1 MITPCGRRVRFKT
14 VAASVAALLVSA
26 TPLAAQDISIN
37 FGQGAAAGGGLNERI
52 IQLIALLTV
61 LSLAPSILVMMTSF
75 TRIVVV
81 LSLLRTALGTATA
94 PPNSVVISLALFL
107 TAFVMGPVLTKVYDA
122 GVKPLVANE
131 ITVNEAFDRA
141 SGPLRGFMEKN
152 VREKDLQLFMDMS
165 GEAPPK
171 SPEDVSMRVL
181 VPAFMISELK
191 RAFEIGFL
199 LFLPFLI
206 IDLVVAS
213 VLMSMG
219 MMMLPPVVVSLP
231 FKLIFFVLVD
241 GWTLVAGSLIQ
252 SYWTEPSPTPA
263 APFRQPSPACAS
275 DRRARADCRP
285 RPRQS
290 RIAARWRA
298 GRAE

>member
-1 MITPCGRRVRFKT
+1 MAAG
-14 VAASVAALLVSA
+14 VALVLGAAGEA
-26 TPLAAQDISIN
+26 AAQDISIN
-37 FGQGAAAGGGLNERI
+37 FGQGAGLTERM

-61 LSLAPSILVMMTSF
+61 LSLAPSILVMVTSF

-94 PPNSVVISLALFL
+94 PPNSVIISLALFL
-107 TAFVMGPVLTKVYDA
+107 TAFVMGPAFERAYDV
-122 GVKPLVANE
+122 GVRPLLNNE
-131 ITVNEAFDRA
+131 ISVEQAFDRSSEPFRA
-141 SGPLRGFMEKN
+141 FMSKN
-152 VREKDLQLFMDMS
+152 VREKDLQLFIDLS
-165 GEAPPK
+165 REPPPAK
-171 SPEDVSMRVL
+171 LADVSLRIL

-241 GWTLVAGSLIQ
+241 GWSLVAGSLVQ
-252 SYWTEPSPTPA
+252 SYGP
-263 APFRQPSPACAS
+263 
-275 DRRARADCRP
+275 
-285 RPRQS
+285 
-290 RIAARWRA
+290 
-298 GRAE
+298 

>member
-1 MITPCGRRVRFKT
+1 M
-14 VAASVAALLVSA
+14 A

-37 FGQGAAAGGGLNERI
+37 FGQGGAAGGGGLNERV

-61 LSLAPSILVMMTSF
+61 LSLAPSILIMMTSF

-107 TAFVMGPVLTKVYDA
+107 TAFVMGPVLTQVYDV
-122 GVKPLVANE
+122 GVKPLVNNE
-131 ITVNEAFDRA
+131 ISVNVAFDRA
-141 SGPLRGFMEKN
+141 SVPLRGFMEKN

-165 GEAPPK
+165 GEKPPDK
-171 SPEDVSMRVL
+171 PENLSMRIL
-181 VPAFMISELK
+181 VPAFMISELR

-219 MMMLPPVVVSLP
+219 MMMLPPAVVSLP

-252 SYWTEPSPTPA
+252 SYGT
-263 APFRQPSPACAS
+263 
-275 DRRARADCRP
+275 
-285 RPRQS
+285 
-290 RIAARWRA
+290 
-298 GRAE
+298 